1 MKSSD
6 RHSAQEAF
14 TPSKP
19 KWNDLIFAILFYAQ
33 FFAFSELPQGRSSL
47 LLLPR
52 ATNKTSPPVALSV
65 ICLRT
70 VGNAGGDLSGNSSSA
85 LTLSMGTAY
94 LLACIAAL
102 GLVLG
107 IIALWLTR
115 TFTRAILEIALL
127 FSVVSTVGYAI
138 YLWITKL

>member
-1 MKSSD
+1 M
-6 RHSAQEAF
+6 
-14 TPSKP
+14 
-19 KWNDLIFAILFYAQ
+19 
-33 FFAFSELPQGRSSL
+33 
-47 LLLPR
+47 
-52 ATNKTSPPVALSV
+52 

-70 VGNAGGDLSGNSSSA
+70 VTNAGGDLTGNSSNAPTLNLNLAYILA
-85 LTLSMGTAY
+85 L
-94 LLACIAAL
+94 IAAL
-102 GLVLG
+102 GLVFA